1 MGSVLAIV
9 SKAVFEKLSKQHGG
23 AEVGTVLPL
32 DAYAST
38 HKSLAPLADGGAL
51 FLVTVRPPDERLWL
65 VACLEAPQLGKAGW
79 TATPN
84 RAPIA
89 DITTI
94 KDQLV
99 FTTGT
104 GIQAKPGALG
114 MSLQTPR
121 ALTSDDEA
129 LLRSTVGAGAT
140 KAAPTTART
149 RSKSKAAP
157 AARTK
162 PQTKAA
168 APAELATI
176 AAALDADD
184 PVAALVAAL
193 EVWRAT
199 RAPELADLID
209 AIADQLE
216 APAIEDE
223 AAFAAAAGTRDPA
236 VVNALLAAIPE
247 LPVSF
252 LPQAAAHLAELPLD
266 PRIAMAVATWST
278 DPPTTS
284 SSAYPFWTRMLDY
297 AGRAGDARTLPK
309 LGKALRTR
317 GTGQFWPKFHKGLE
331 RLKTAIGA
339 VDRTPVDEKQ
349 VARLSKAVAR
359 LDVVQISASSSAASR
374 VESPD
379 AAIAAAITHLAGGRV
394 DAAIEQLLV
403 AWRATR
409 VPALADAID
418 RATRLSPWYQA
429 PLGVEPKELHA
440 AWMDAFAA
448 DPIGRMP
455 QLLDV
460 LNVGGPTMA
469 EQRLTK
475 LATLAGDDPRISL
488 RLAELSIDDADRMS
502 PERTQYW
509 KSLFELIARQRDVR
523 VCAPLRQQFRDFAG
537 RYFDHHRQAR
547 RIVGDFVLHPEQAFG
562 GRLPA
567 LAGGAR
573 DQLAKLEQA
582 LATAEAK
589 HGRAEQDLLSAIHD
603 EWASEG
609 PRLVYADW
617 LSEREHPRGEL
628 IVLACKGSR
637 TAAEER
643 RYQLLAAAPLW
654 GCLRNL
660 GKLELDRG
668 IPTQLR
674 TFFDTST
681 LTWRALAGSPV
692 VALMETIVFH
702 DSYAWVPEP
711 ADVARLLLDPRL
723 LRLRSFEDVPKE
735 LLSAVAPMV
744 ASRFAAKGTTL
755 VRTRG

>member
-1 MGSVLAIV
+1 MGSVL
-9 SKAVFEKLSKQHGG
+9 
-23 AEVGTVLPL
+23 
-32 DAYAST
+32 
-38 HKSLAPLADGGAL
+38 
-51 FLVTVRPPDERLWL
+51 
-65 VACLEAPQLGKAGW
+65 
-79 TATPN
+79 TA
-84 RAPIA
+84 
-89 DITTI
+89 
-94 KDQLV
+94 
-99 FTTGT
+99 
-104 GIQAKPGALG
+104 
-114 MSLQTPR
+114 
-121 ALTSDDEA
+121 
-129 LLRSTVGAGAT
+129 
-140 KAAPTTART
+140 AR
-149 RSKSKAAP
+149 KSKAA
-157 AARTK
+157 AKTK
-162 PQTKAA
+162 TTTETKSKAKPA

-184 PVAALVAAL
+184 PVAALAAAL

-199 RAPELADLID
+199 RAPALADLID
-209 AIADQLE
+209 AIADKLE
-216 APAIEDE
+216 TPAIEDE

-266 PRIAMAVATWST
+266 PRIAMAVATWAT

-284 SSAYPFWTRMLDY
+284 SSAYPFWTRMLDH

-309 LGKALRTR
+309 LAKALRTR

-331 RLKTAIGA
+331 RVKTAIRA
-339 VDRTPVDEKQ
+339 VASTAVDEKQ
-349 VARLSKAVAR
+349 LAKLAKTVAR
-359 LDVVQISASSSAASR
+359 LDVVEIGAASPSASR
-374 VESPD
+374 VDPPD

-394 DAAIEQLLV
+394 DAAIDQLLV

-409 VPALADAID
+409 APALADAID

-429 PLGVEPKELHA
+429 PLGVDPKALHA

-460 LNVGGPTMA
+460 LNVGGPKLA

-475 LATLAGDDPRISL
+475 LATLVGDDPRISL

-523 VCAPLRQQFRDFAG
+523 VCAPLRRQFRDFEG
-537 RYFDHHRQAR
+537 RYFDHHRQGR

-562 GRLPA
+562 GQLPA
-567 LAGGAR
+567 LDDGAR
-573 DQLAKLEQA
+573 AQLAKLEQA

-589 HGRAEQDLLSAIHD
+589 HGRAERDLLSAIHD

-660 GKLELDRG
+660 GTLELDRG
-668 IPTQLR
+668 IPTRVR

-681 LTWRALAGSPV
+681 LTWRALGGSPV
-692 VALMETIVFH
+692 VALMETITFH
-702 DSYAWVPEP
+702 DSYAWVPEA

-723 LRLRSFEDVPKE
+723 LRLRTLEDVPKE
-735 LLSAVAPMV
+735 LLSAVAPLV
-744 ASRFAAKGTTL
+744 ASRFAAEGTTL